1 MYLAVTTSRVT
12 APAATNAIDGTLQH
26 ASSLSRESVSKGVT
40 VFFGTPSL
48 LPRRV
53 ATADPGVALAHVVG
67 RAILLEVPQSPR
79 RVLKQHRRT
88 TRQKTT
94 KGIKHILQ
102 DKQSQLS
109 KARLFPI
116 VVLFKG
122 MLLLREVLV
131 QQEE

>member
-1 MYLAVTTSRVT
+1 MYLAVITSRVT
-12 APAATNAIDGTLQH
+12 APAVTNAIDGTLH
-26 ASSLSRESVSKGVT
+26 HVSSSSRESVIKGVT
-40 VFFGTPSL
+40 VFIGTPNL
-48 LPRRV
+48 LPQRV
-53 ATADPGVALAHVVG
+53 ATADPRVAPAHVVG
-67 RAILLEVPQSPR
+67 RTILLEVPQSPR

-109 KARLFPI
+109 KARLSPI

-122 MLLLREVLV
+122 MLLLREVLA